1 MGERRDVALRRAIVA
16 VLVVL
21 NISVVCFYVLWEVAD
36 TIAVTRAEEHGFDPQ
51 HCCLTICCSGSPRRL
66 RCSASWPLMF
76 LRLSRGADGG
86 VGRSRRPPSTIR
98 LSR

>member
-1 MGERRDVALRRAIVA
+1 MGEQQDVALRRVIVA

-21 NISVVCFYVLWEVAD
+21 NISVVCFYALRSTVS
-36 TIAVTRAEEHGFDPQ
+36 IRSS
-51 HCCLTICCSGSPRRL
+51 CCLTIFCSGSPRRL
-66 RCSASWPLMF
+66 RCSASWLLMF